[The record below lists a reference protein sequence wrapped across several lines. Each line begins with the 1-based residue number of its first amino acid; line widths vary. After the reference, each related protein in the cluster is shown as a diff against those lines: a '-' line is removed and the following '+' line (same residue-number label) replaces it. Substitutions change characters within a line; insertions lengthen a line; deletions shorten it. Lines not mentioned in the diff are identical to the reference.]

1 MRLGQAAMEA
11 LRAEITGCLKP
22 GDELVVACP
31 VALKGTSVIAKNKK
45 DKTGREILCGFIQNC
60 VSLWDAYGAGSIVWK
75 IAQEADA
82 SALYAMGEGGF
93 LSALWKMAEASEVG
107 LEADFRKVP
116 IRQETIEVCEI
127 FDLNPYKLQADGAVL
142 IGIRGGE
149 ALVQRLR
156 NEGFMAEVIGQTN
169 SGNDRLLYS
178 GGSARYLDVRQRMN
192 CSNFSKSN
200 CRKLK
205 RQFSKKRQ
213 TINNKR
219 NKNKMAKLNIVLH
232 EPEIPANTGNIGRTC
247 VATGTRLHLIEP
259 LGFSLSEK
267 ALKRAGMDYWKDLD
281 VTTYLDFEDFL
292 EKNPGAKIY
301 YATTKAPQTYTDVHY
316 EEDCY
321 IMFGKESAGI
331 PEDILVNNQETC
343 VRIPMIGDIRSLNL
357 SNSVAIVLYEA
368 LRQNN
373 FDHMN
378 LEGHLRNYDWK

>member
-45 DKTGREILCGFIQNC
+45 DKLAERFSDGFIQNC

-75 IAQEADA
+75 IAQEAEA
-82 SALYAMGEGGF
+82 S
-93 LSALWKMAEASEVG
+93 ASEVG

-178 GGSARYLDVRQRMN
+178 GGSARYLERPAEDELQQL
-192 CSNFSKSN
+192 
-200 CRKLK
+200 LK
-205 RQFSKKRQ
+205 
-213 TINNKR
+213 
-219 NKNKMAKLNIVLH
+219 
-232 EPEIPANTGNIGRTC
+232 E
-247 VATGTRLHLIEP
+247 
-259 LGFSLSEK
+259 
-267 ALKRAGMDYWKDLD
+267 
-281 VTTYLDFEDFL
+281 
-292 EKNPGAKIY
+292 
-301 YATTKAPQTYTDVHY
+301 
-316 EEDCY
+316 
-321 IMFGKESAGI
+321 
-331 PEDILVNNQETC
+331 
-343 VRIPMIGDIRSLNL
+343 
-357 SNSVAIVLYEA
+357 
-368 LRQNN
+368 
-373 FDHMN
+373 
-378 LEGHLRNYDWK
+378 

>member
-45 DKTGREILCGFIQNC
+45 DKLAERFSAGFIQNC
-60 VSLWDAYGAGSIVWK
+60 IFLWDSYGAQREVESQTAVNEQSDTHSDTQAGAQAGQSEKHSVVWK
-75 IAQEADA
+75 IAEEAGA

-178 GGSARYLDVRQRMN
+178 GGSARYLERPAEDELQQL
-192 CSNFSKSN
+192 
-200 CRKLK
+200 LK
-205 RQFSKKRQ
+205 
-213 TINNKR
+213 
-219 NKNKMAKLNIVLH
+219 
-232 EPEIPANTGNIGRTC
+232 E
-247 VATGTRLHLIEP
+247 
-259 LGFSLSEK
+259 
-267 ALKRAGMDYWKDLD
+267 
-281 VTTYLDFEDFL
+281 
-292 EKNPGAKIY
+292 
-301 YATTKAPQTYTDVHY
+301 
-316 EEDCY
+316 
-321 IMFGKESAGI
+321 
-331 PEDILVNNQETC
+331 
-343 VRIPMIGDIRSLNL
+343 
-357 SNSVAIVLYEA
+357 
-368 LRQNN
+368 
-373 FDHMN
+373 
-378 LEGHLRNYDWK
+378 